1 MAVECRQVGVLSDQL
16 ATANSTT
23 IPTQSEY
30 LLISHYFHWNER
42 KSYFLFK
49 IQLNNLKYLMITD
62 NDDEIESDQSQSSD
76 SDDNDYWILY
86 HIGSGFP
93 ALIFIIYINS
103 ITFRKDVNAPT
114 WRQGRDIRRNKK
126 RAALFHTKKAL
137 TDITLTSED
146 CASQRKQDIKV
157 KIRLIV
163 RAFSYFIHNNI

>member
-23 IPTQSEY
+23 IPTQSEH

-86 HIGSGFP
+86 HIGSWFP

-114 WRQGRDIRRNKK
+114 WRQGRDIRRDKK
-126 RAALFHTKKAL
+126 TCSLVPHKEGFNWHHTYIWRLCVAEKTRYQSKNQVNSPSIFIFH
-137 TDITLTSED
+137 
-146 CASQRKQDIKV
+146 SQ
-157 KIRLIV
+157 
-163 RAFSYFIHNNI
+163 

>member
-1 MAVECRQVGVLSDQL
+1 MDRLVCCLTHSPPMSAHQLS
-16 ATANSTT
+16 TANSTT
-23 IPTQSEY
+23 IPTQSEH
-30 LLISHYFHWNER
+30 LFHWNER

-86 HIGSGFP
+86 HIGSWFP

-114 WRQGRDIRRNKK
+114 WRQGRDIRRDKK

-146 CASQRKQDIKV
+146 CASQRKQDITSV
-157 KIRLIV
+157 TV
-163 RAFSYFIHNNI
+163 